1 MTTSRRSASP
11 QRTQDMDL
19 VSTMRV
25 AAEDREPTDEDMRLM
40 RVLLVTA
47 ARRLEGIL
55 QQE

>member
-1 MTTSRRSASP
+1 MTTKPSP

-47 ARRLEGIL
+47 ARRIEEIL